1 MPRGNRLKSALIN
14 AQHASADKAAKAKQE
29 QARLLKHKS
38 ITGANKSQQRSKT
51 NKDTPRDEFG
61 RKIAA
66 SVVAT
71 NKTLATAPPVK
82 SISPFEADDTIL
94 LIGEG
99 NFSYALSLLS
109 PPHSHPAH
117 LVLATAYDSEQV
129 CYQKYPDAEDHV
141 RAIRERGAR
150 VEFAVDAGK
159 LGKCKAVGRGARWSR
174 IVFNFP
180 HAGAGIKDQD
190 RNILTNQHLILSFL
204 RSCPPLLTHGPSRFP
219 PVSDDPAAQKRLKQG
234 HRDRAREAAVDKWEN
249 GGGGPADEVEFE
261 SEDEE
266 GQDEQTAKIGDDD
279 DDDDMTA
286 SHALSSALSSGAA
299 KDFSPPTKQGTI
311 LITLKNSAPYTL
323 WDIHHLATRPPVLT
337 PQQHHVPTGT
347 VQPRYRLLRSFKF
360 DPAFWPGYEH
370 RRTLGFKEGVS
381 KEGNVELREF
391 GGEGAGAGA
400 GAGGKLRTWEFAVK
414 EETRRRR

>member
-38 ITGANKSQQRSKT
+38 ITGANKSQRS
-51 NKDTPRDEFG
+51 NKDAPRDQFG

-66 SVVAT
+66 TPTTTKPVAG
-71 NKTLATAPPVK
+71 PPAK
-82 SISPFEADDTIL
+82 PISPFEADDTIL

-141 RAIRERGAR
+141 RRIREIGAR
-150 VEFAVDAGK
+150 VEFGVDAGK
-159 LGKCKAVGRGARWSR
+159 LAKSKAVGKGARWSR

-204 RSCPPLLTHGPSRFP
+204 RSCPPLLTVGPSRFP

-234 HRDRAREAAVDKWEN
+234 HKDRAREAAVEKWEN
-249 GGGGPADEVEFE
+249 GNGGPADEVEFDHDLE
-261 SEDEE
+261 QE
-266 GQDEQTAKIGDDD
+266 QTDEQTAK
-279 DDDDMTA
+279 DDMTSA
-286 SHALSSALSSGAA
+286 FALAHALSSGAA
-299 KDFSPPTKQGTI
+299 KDFSPPRKQGTV
-311 LITLKNSAPYTL
+311 LITLKNSPPYTL
-323 WDIHHLATRPPVLT
+323 WDIHHLATRPPILT
-337 PQQHHVPTGT
+337 PQQHSVPTGT
-347 VQPRYRLLRSFKF
+347 IQPRYRLLRSFAF

-381 KEGNVELREF
+381 KDGNTELREF
-391 GGEGAGAGA
+391 GGSEGAN
-400 GAGGKLRTWEFAVK
+400 GKLRTWEFAVK
-414 EETRRRR
+414 EEGRRR